1 MMRDIAHKLNDIREK
16 IIFVCSSPYNILV
29 AVLLITKANLYEKTC
44 IVMPTY
50 SKKNLEYYTTISARL
65 LQMNIQSEVI
75 NKHNIFWRAVG
86 FADIQNRVIM
96 VRIFKK
102 LRTEKNAYYL
112 VNHTWDRDK
121 VAYPAS
127 LYFKYCKKAIF
138 IEEGSTQFVTP
149 KEHKLVVALKRVYG
163 NQTDYWKDVRLEDI
177 YVQNP
182 DRFIGYHTEKMRP
195 FSLNVSLN
203 REEEKRIIDIFMN
216 ESEKESLSELRCEK
230 KGIIFSQ
237 CFSEDGY
244 MTEKEKIHIF
254 TELSDYYSQYGKV
267 FLKIHPRDTTEY
279 HIKDVDVVKG
289 SYPSELF
296 TILNIQFD
304 FAIGICTSAI
314 ETVNAKVKLNLNEK
328 FLTELKYKM
337 IPLEIVQ

>member
-1 MMRDIAHKLNDIREK
+1 MRDIVHKLNGIEKK
-16 IIFVCSSPYNILV
+16 IIFVCSSPYNILL
-29 AVLLITKANLYEKTC
+29 ATLLIIKANLYDKTC

-50 SKKNLEYYTTISARL
+50 SKKNVKYFTVISRRL
-65 LQMNIQSEVI
+65 LQMNIHSEVI

-86 FADIQNRVIM
+86 FAHIQNKVIM
-96 VRIFKK
+96 NRVFKQIH
-102 LRTEKNAYYL
+102 TGKNAYYL
-112 VNHTWDRDK
+112 VNHTWDRQK
-121 VAYPAS
+121 VCYPAS
-127 LYFKYCKKAIF
+127 LYFKYCEGAIF

-149 KEHKLVVALKRVYG
+149 KEHELVVALKRLYG
-163 NQTDYWKDVRLEDI
+163 NQTDYWKDSRLESI

-182 DRFIGYHTEKMRP
+182 KQFIGYHTESMRP
-195 FSLNVSLN
+195 FSLNNSLN
-203 REEEKRIIDIFMN
+203 EEEEKRLTDIFMDA
-216 ESEKESLSELRCEK
+216 SEKESLEKLRCEK

-244 MTEKEKIHIF
+244 MTEEEKIRIF
-254 TELSDYYSQYGKV
+254 TELSGYYSQYGKV

-279 HIKDVDVVKG
+279 HIQGVDIIKG

-328 FLTELKYKM
+328 FLTELRYER
-337 IPLEIVQ
+337 IPLEIDK